1 MERVG
6 CFKDAKRDSEVRG
19 EGGRGSEFG
28 QSRVTFIALLAR
40 ARVRSMVLCAL
51 LIWKEGITGWHLLI
65 VYNKPLRIC
74 LLLVLR
80 SSVDGLDAISTP
92 INIKYGAEVIVQ
104 IHNGGNSKDVQGF
117 CTLLE
122 FVLQRHLWE
131 LQGFRGLP

>member
-1 MERVG
+1 MCFVDLERRHYRL
-6 CFKDAKRDSEVRG
+6 ASIDSIR
-19 EGGRGSEFG
+19 
-28 QSRVTFIALLAR
+28 
-40 ARVRSMVLCAL
+40 
-51 LIWKEGITGWHLLI
+51 K
-65 VYNKPLRIC
+65 NKPLRIC